1 MDGNNQPIGV
11 IQRILGHKNR
21 KTMKIYLLSIGE
33 MERDSIAVFEHA
45 RKKSHTYD
53 NQKKEG

>member
-1 MDGNNQPIGV
+1 MDGNNVSIGV
-11 IQRILGHKNR
+11 IQRILGNENR
-21 KTMKIYLLSIGE
+21 KRMRIYLHSIGE